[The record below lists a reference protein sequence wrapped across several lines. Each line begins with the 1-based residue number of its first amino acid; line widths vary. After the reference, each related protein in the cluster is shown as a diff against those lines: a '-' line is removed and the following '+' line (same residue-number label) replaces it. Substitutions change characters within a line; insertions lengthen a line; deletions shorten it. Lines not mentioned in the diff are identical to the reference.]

1 MAQPSPWYG
10 KVVREGR
17 IHGKVS
23 ATGWGDSAAT
33 PLSGSSA
40 KETRHD
46 VLPDAILFSTLAALG
61 GRTQC
66 VITVSCSRETVTAA
80 RAPPAARGEYR
91 QPLQVR
97 PGPRQAPG
105 RPSEATAPRRATQ
118 VAVRSLVGR
127 MVSHRSVRVDSLRVR
142 TRWVP
147 SFSYGFID
155 GFSLS
160 YFGGIKVKAFV

>member
-105 RPSEATAPRRATQ
+105 RRERGDSPQARDAAASAGRCKVAGRQNGEPQVSASGQFARSYALGSFVFVRLYRR
-118 VAVRSLVGR
+118 L
-127 MVSHRSVRVDSLRVR
+127 
-142 TRWVP
+142 
-147 SFSYGFID
+147 
-155 GFSLS
+155 
-160 YFGGIKVKAFV
+160 